1 MKQLLFKKNLHL
13 LSKSLPF
20 VQGEPFSDAVILRWP
35 LVQRLVALGVRE
47 HGAVCAASSL
57 DIEDERLYSGHSSD
71 VFADDENLNL
81 WNSSRGKQGCIPAA
95 GMLVSEH
102 AMDNAK
108 ASGWR
113 K

>member
-1 MKQLLFKKNLHL
+1 M
-13 LSKSLPF
+13 
-20 VQGEPFSDAVILRWP
+20 QGEPFSDAVISRWR
-35 LVQRLVALGVRE
+35 LVRRLVALGVRE
-47 HGAVCAASSL
+47 RGAACAPSSL
-57 DIEDERLYSGHSSD
+57 DIADERLYSGRNSD
-71 VFADDENLNL
+71 VFDDDENLNL
-81 WNSSRGKQGCIPAA
+81 LNSSRGKQGRIPAA